1 MGEILKLA
9 KAAKSSLKQLSK
21 LNSKQ
26 KNDILKAIGNEILK
40 QKNEIKRVNEIDI
53 KNGEDYGLSV
63 ALLDRLRL
71 TDLRIEAMANGVFEL
86 ANFADP
92 IGEVIC
98 GWEHKNGMQI
108 SKIRVPLG
116 VLGMIYESR
125 PNVSID
131 AAALAIK
138 SSNAVILRGSSNA
151 INSNKFLV
159 KILNEAGK
167 EFGLPSGAIS
177 LITDTSRSSVDK
189 MIRLNEFID
198 VLIPRGGKG
207 LKEHIIKNATIPV
220 IETGAGVCHIY
231 VDESAK
237 LKQAISIIKNAK
249 TQRPSTCNSV
259 ECVILQKNVVDII
272 LPFLI
277 NELSDVEFRLDEKI
291 YDKFCNVK
299 NVLKANESDFTAE
312 FLDLILAVRVVENLD
327 EAIDFINTTSTKHS
341 DVILSQNYENIQR
354 FLNEVDSAVVY
365 ANASTRF
372 SDGGEFGFGGEIGIS
387 TQKLHARGPMGVRE
401 LTTFKYIVRG
411 DGQIR

>member
-53 KNGEDYGLSV
+53 KNGENYGLSV

-231 VDESAK
+231 IDESAK

-277 NELSDVEFRLDEKI
+277 NELSGVEFRLDEKI

>member
-86 ANFADP
+86 ANFTDP

-177 LITDTSRSSVDK
+177 LITDTSRSSVDE

>member
-92 IGEVIC
+92 IGEVI
-98 GWEHKNGMQI
+98 
-108 SKIRVPLG
+108 
-116 VLGMIYESR
+116 YESR

-177 LITDTSRSSVDK
+177 LITDTSRSSVDE

>member
-177 LITDTSRSSVDK
+177 LITDTSRSSVDE

>member
-1 MGEILKLA
+1 
-9 KAAKSSLKQLSK
+9 
-21 LNSKQ
+21 
-26 KNDILKAIGNEILK
+26 
-40 QKNEIKRVNEIDI
+40 
-53 KNGEDYGLSV
+53 
-63 ALLDRLRL
+63 
-71 TDLRIEAMANGVFEL
+71 MANGVFEL

-177 LITDTSRSSVDK
+177 LITDTSRSSVDE